1 MRKLTLCA
9 PRKRSAAG
17 VASKCSAMEQSR
29 HVPSP
34 GVGQVRQSVAA
45 AAAIRTSSQ
54 WYNNGGY
61 SQCISQRR
69 QEWMQVATAGI
80 GAPAGLTA
88 ALDIYKPEGGRRS
101 HPCRMLVDEIAMA
114 EIVRALSVHQHL
126 RRGQHPDS
134 ALGPLRGVGHVV
146 DKARRGV
153 QIELPWAADA
163 CRALGV
169 RAAQR
174 HSQHRPGS

>member
-1 MRKLTLCA
+1 M
-9 PRKRSAAG
+9 
-17 VASKCSAMEQSR
+17 
-29 HVPSP
+29 
-34 GVGQVRQSVAA
+34 
-45 AAAIRTSSQ
+45 
-54 WYNNGGY
+54 
-61 SQCISQRR
+61 
-69 QEWMQVATAGI
+69 ATAGI

-153 QIELPWAADA
+153 QIELPWATVHWVSEQLKDILNIGRDLEGLRTA
-163 CRALGV
+163 ALGIPIPSAGLSYCDLHAV
-169 RAAQR
+169 
-174 HSQHRPGS
+174 